1 MLDLVLAIG
10 HHLLIFALAAILTTE
25 VVLVRP
31 GMTGDDLRRVA
42 AVDLW
47 YGLVAGLIIAV
58 GVARLAFAA
67 KGWAFYAHNPW
78 FHAKMAAFLAVGLL
92 SVYPTIS
99 YLKWN
104 RARKAGG
111 PAPSDTAL
119 RLVRRL
125 VLAQAA
131 AFAFIPVFAAAMAR
145 NLSL

>member
-1 MLDLVLAIG
+1 MLDLLLAIG
-10 HHLLIFALAAILTTE
+10 HHLLIFGLAAILTTE

-42 AVDLW
+42 AVDIW
-47 YGLVAGLIIAV
+47 YGLVAGLIIVV

-78 FHAKMAAFLAVGLL
+78 FHAKMTAFLAVGLL
-92 SVYPTIS
+92 SVYPTIC
-99 YLKWN
+99 YIKWN

-111 PAPSDTAL
+111 PPPADTAL
-119 RLVRRL
+119 LLIRRL

-131 AFAFIPVFAAAMAR
+131 AFALIPVFAAAMAR
-145 NLSL
+145 NLSF